1 MLIANLT
8 LAIPQEYDFY
18 DEQQFI
24 WEDYDYEWDYGL
36 LHDSTGFMWFAERA
50 GLHRYDGYSFKS
62 YYHHGTDSTSLS
74 DNQIITL
81 RDGKH
86 GDIWIG
92 TMGGGLN
99 RYNREK
105 DNFTRYPL

>member
-1 MLIANLT
+1 MRVHCDRMTPGIVDMKKIPAITIMLIANLT

-50 GLHRYDGYSFKS
+50 
-62 YYHHGTDSTSLS
+62 
-74 DNQIITL
+74 
-81 RDGKH
+81 
-86 GDIWIG
+86 
-92 TMGGGLN
+92 
-99 RYNREK
+99 
-105 DNFTRYPL
+105 